1 MKAKIIISSFFI
13 LSSIFI
19 YAQSTMNIFQN
30 NGKIL
35 NIPINTIDSITYTL
49 IKSDSTPVIK
59 NVTLQQIPTT
69 NGINIKFKIVVSSI
83 APVDWLNSSFYGP
96 SGNLYGGGS
105 GVQFTEITK
114 GIWEYTRTD
123 FVSKWSPSG
132 EYYYTGLSVK
142 NASELTS
149 KVWGNTVS
157 TKIVNTEV
165 ATSPII
171 ENVSLTQ
178 VTTSNGTSIQF
189 KITVASNA
197 PVNWLNS
204 SFYGPSGNIFGGG
217 SGVNFTEVSSGIWEY
232 TRTDFVSKWSPSGE
246 YYYSGIS
253 VKNQGELTSK
263 IWTNSVTTKITNK
276 EVASTPVIQKIIL
289 DKINVT
295 DGTNISLKISVAS
308 NAPVNWLNSSFY
320 GPSGNLSG
328 GGSGVNFT
336 EISSGIWEYTRTD
349 FVSKWSP
356 SGEYFYS
363 GISVENEG
371 KLKSATWSSPLKT
384 SIKN

>member
-149 KVWGNTVS
+149 PPH
-157 TKIVNTEV
+157 
-165 ATSPII
+165 PI
-171 ENVSLTQ
+171 
-178 VTTSNGTSIQF
+178 
-189 KITVASNA
+189 
-197 PVNWLNS
+197 LNPA
-204 SFYGPSGNIFGGG
+204 F
-217 SGVNFTEVSSGIWEY
+217 
-232 TRTDFVSKWSPSGE
+232 SPS
-246 YYYSGIS
+246 
-253 VKNQGELTSK
+253 
-263 IWTNSVTTKITNK
+263 
-276 EVASTPVIQKIIL
+276 
-289 DKINVT
+289 
-295 DGTNISLKISVAS
+295 
-308 NAPVNWLNSSFY
+308 
-320 GPSGNLSG
+320 
-328 GGSGVNFT
+328 
-336 EISSGIWEYTRTD
+336 
-349 FVSKWSP
+349 
-356 SGEYFYS
+356 
-363 GISVENEG
+363 
-371 KLKSATWSSPLKT
+371 
-384 SIKN
+384 